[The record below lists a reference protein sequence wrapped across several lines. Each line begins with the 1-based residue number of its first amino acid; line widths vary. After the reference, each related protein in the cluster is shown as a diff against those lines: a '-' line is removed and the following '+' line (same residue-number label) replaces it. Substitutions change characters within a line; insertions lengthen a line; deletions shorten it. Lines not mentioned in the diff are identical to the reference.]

1 MRSLLN
7 VSSWAL
13 LTNGPCP
20 CSTTHR
26 YIWARKSQV
35 EHSFQVF
42 IVGSLLFELFAFC
55 RSKRSKRSKDCHPH
69 PPRLASFLVSL
80 LWNFHRQGWGFAHA
94 HCLSALA
101 LAARPA
107 EGILLQAPEALSK
120 EALFACV
127 LKMEMI
133 IIKDVSRIM
142 SGILSRSAHLTS
154 HSVLHYRITF
164 CSAAPQGL
172 FGVGHGFGRDW
183 GQSQQ
188 CLQTQEACQQ
198 DMAKSKYDLCV
209 VLKGWSFDLQTRS
222 AVPAWQGIPVLG
234 TWHSVTKSDHS
245 SSTSRAGCFA
255 HPDARVS
262 T

>member
-1 MRSLLN
+1 MSSL
-7 VSSWAL
+7 
-13 LTNGPCP
+13 P
-20 CSTTHR
+20 
-26 YIWARKSQV
+26 
-35 EHSFQVF
+35 
-42 IVGSLLFELFAFC
+42 FAEA
-55 RSKRSKRSKDCHPH
+55 KDPKDQKMAT
-69 PPRLASFLVSL
+69 PYPQRLASFLVSPF
-80 LWNFHRQGWGFAHA
+80 WNCHRQGCGFAHA
-94 HCLSALA
+94 QCLGALA

-142 SGILSRSAHLTS
+142 SGILPRSARLAS
-154 HSVLHYRITF
+154 HPVLHYRITF
-164 CSAAPQGL
+164 CSAAPPGL

-188 CLQTQEACQQ
+188 CLQTQEECQQ

-209 VLKGWSFDLQTRS
+209 VLKGWLFDLQTRS

-234 TWHSVTKSDHS
+234 T
-245 SSTSRAGCFA
+245 
-255 HPDARVS
+255 
-262 T
+262 